1 MSEDAESIIAD
12 NTTPTFNQV
21 EVERKVG
28 KAKALL
34 ILDHPFFGT
43 AVSRR
48 PIKYGDEVPTAG
60 MSATGQMLLNPA
72 WVEPLTVKEIMFLMA
87 HEAMHYM
94 LSHALRRKHRNHEAW
109 NVACD
114 KVINDTLIDARV
126 GDFIEGGVTM
136 DDGRNHAS
144 EELYDEN
151 DDDCEGGIG
160 KDVGDIVDENGQ
172 VLDESQIHQLEAQAK
187 IETIQSAKVAKETG
201 KLPSSI
207 ERMVEE
213 MINVVTPWHEKLERY
228 MSSKVKDGYSW
239 NRPNRRFVGQ
249 GMYLPGYD
257 YTPRMGEIVIAVDTS
272 GSLSSKELSYFNA
285 HINRILET
293 CLPEKV
299 TVLYCDY
306 DIGGEV
312 EYTPDDLPLVLKP
325 VGGGGTRFKPVF
337 NWLLNYQGE
346 VECLIYFTDGW
357 GDQNELD
364 EPAVDTVW
372 LTTDR
377 EEFPFGEVITFDKE
391 E

>member
-1 MSEDAESIIAD
+1 MSEDVEVVV
-12 NTTPTFNQV
+12 NQV
-21 EVERKVG
+21 EVERKVS

-48 PIKYGDEVPTAG
+48 PIKYGNEVPTAG
-60 MSATGQMLLNPA
+60 MTATGQMMLNPA
-72 WVEPLTVKEIMFLMA
+72 WVEPLTVKQIMFLLA

-94 LSHALRRKHRNHEAW
+94 LAHALRRKHRNHNAW

-114 KVINDTLIDARV
+114 KVINDTLIDAGV
-126 GDFIEGGVTM
+126 GDFIDGGVTLA
-136 DDGRNHAS
+136 DGRNYAS
-144 EELYDEN
+144 EELYDEA
-151 DDDCEGGIG
+151 DDDCDGGIG
-160 KDVGDIVDENGQ
+160 KDVGDIVDDNGVPLDDAQ
-172 VLDESQIHQLEAQAK
+172 VKQLEAQAK
-187 IETIQSAKVAKETG
+187 IETIQSAKLAKQSG

-207 ERMVEE
+207 ERIVDEMV
-213 MINVVTPWHEKLERY
+213 NVITPWHEKLERY
-228 MSSKVKDGYSW
+228 MTSKVKDGYSW

-257 YTPRMGEIVIAVDTS
+257 YVPRMGEVVLAVDTS
-272 GSLSSKELSYFNA
+272 GSLNSEELAYFNA

-299 TVLYCDY
+299 TVIYCDY
-306 DIGGEV
+306 DIGGTQ
-312 EYTPDDLPLVLKP
+312 EYTPDDLPIILKP
-325 VGGGGTRFKPVF
+325 VGGGGTSFKPVF
-337 NWLLNYQGE
+337 KWLDSYAGE
-346 VECLIYFTDGW
+346 IECLIYFTDGW

-377 EEFPFGEVITFDKE
+377 EEFPFGEVITFEKE

>member
-272 GSLSSKELSYFNA
+272 GSLSSKELSYCNA

>member
-1 MSEDAESIIAD
+1 MSEDVEVVV
-12 NTTPTFNQV
+12 NQA

-60 MSATGQMLLNPA
+60 MSATGQMMINPA
-72 WVEPLTVKEIMFLMA
+72 WVEHLTVKQIMFLMA

-94 LSHALRRKHRNHEAW
+94 LAHALRRKHRDHNAW

-114 KVINDTLIDARV
+114 KVINDTLLDANV
-126 GDFIEGGVTM
+126 GDFIDGGITLAE
-136 DDGRNHAS
+136 GRNYAS

-151 DDDCEGGIG
+151 DDDIGDGGIG
-160 KDVGDIVDENGQ
+160 YDVGDIVDENGQ
-172 VLDESQIHQLEAQAK
+172 PLDESQIHQLEVQAK
-187 IETIQSAKVAKETG
+187 IDTIQSAKVAKQSG
-201 KLPSSI
+201 KLPASI
-207 ERMVEE
+207 ERIVDEMVTV
-213 MINVVTPWHEKLERY
+213 ITPWHEKLERY
-228 MSSKVKDGYSW
+228 MTSKVKDGYSW
-239 NRPNRRFVGQ
+239 SRPNRRFVGQ

-257 YTPRMGEIVIAVDTS
+257 YTPRMGELVLAVDTS
-272 GSLSSKELSYFNA
+272 GSLSSEELAYFNA

-299 TVLYCDY
+299 TVIYCDY
-306 DIGGEV
+306 DIGGTQ
-312 EYTPDDLPLVLKP
+312 EYTPDDLPIVLKP
-325 VGGGGTRFKPVF
+325 VGGGGTSFKPVF
-337 NWLLNYQGE
+337 EWLLNYEGE

-357 GDQNELD
+357 GDQDELE

-372 LTTDR
+372 LTTER
-377 EEFPFGEVITFDKE
+377 EKFPFGEVITFDKE

>member
-1 MSEDAESIIAD
+1 MSTLQ
-12 NTTPTFNQV
+12 NTTVNLD
-21 EVERKVG
+21 EVQRKVS

-48 PIKYGDEVPTAG
+48 PIQYGDEVPTAG
-60 MSATGQMLLNPA
+60 MSATGQIMLNPE
-72 WVEPLTVKEIMFLMA
+72 WVEPLTVKEIMFLLA

-94 LSHALRRKHRNHEAW
+94 LSHALRRQHRDHRAW

-126 GDFIEGGVTM
+126 GTFIDGGVTLE
-136 DDGRNHAS
+136 DARFGAS
-144 EELYDEN
+144 EQFYDEN
-151 DDDCEGGIG
+151 DDDIGDGGIG
-160 KDVGDIVDENGQ
+160 EDVGDIVDENGQ
-172 VLDESQIHQLEAQAK
+172 PLDDATVQQLQTQAK
-187 IETIQSAKVAKETG
+187 IEAIQNAKLAKQTG
-201 KLPSSI
+201 KLPESI
-207 ERMVEE
+207 ERLVEE

-228 MSSKVKDGYSW
+228 MSAKIRDGYSW

-257 YTPRMGEIVIAVDTS
+257 YVPRMGEVVIAVDTS
-272 GSLSSKELSYFNA
+272 GSLNSQELALFQG
-285 HINRILET
+285 HINRIVDT
-293 CLPEKV
+293 CTPEKI

-306 DIGGEV
+306 AIGGTT
-312 EYTPDDLPLVLKP
+312 EYTPDDLPIVLKP
-325 VGGGGTRFKPVF
+325 VGGGGTSFKPVF
-337 NWLLNYQGE
+337 KWLDSYDGE

-357 GDQNELD
+357 GDQDELD
-364 EPAVDTVW
+364 QLSITGKIDTVW

-377 EEFPFGEVITFDKE
+377 DDFPFGEVITFNE

>member
-1 MSEDAESIIAD
+1 MSEDVEVVV
-12 NTTPTFNQV
+12 NQV
-21 EVERKVG
+21 EVERKVS

-48 PIKYGDEVPTAG
+48 PIKYGNEVPTAG
-60 MSATGQMLLNPA
+60 MTATGQMMLNPA
-72 WVEPLTVKEIMFLMA
+72 WVEPLTVKQIMFLLA

-94 LSHALRRKHRNHEAW
+94 LAHALRRKHRNHNAW

-114 KVINDTLIDARV
+114 KVINDTLIDAKV
-126 GDFIEGGVTM
+126 GDFIDGGVTLA
-136 DDGRNHAS
+136 DGRNYAS
-144 EELYDEN
+144 EELYDEA
-151 DDDCEGGIG
+151 DDDCDGGIG
-160 KDVGDIVDENGQ
+160 KDVGDIVDDNGVPLDDAQ
-172 VLDESQIHQLEAQAK
+172 VKQLEAQAK
-187 IETIQSAKVAKETG
+187 IETIQSAKLAKQSG

-207 ERMVEE
+207 ERIVDEMV
-213 MINVVTPWHEKLERY
+213 NVITPWHEKLERY
-228 MSSKVKDGYSW
+228 MTSKVKDGYSW

-257 YTPRMGEIVIAVDTS
+257 YVPRMGEVVLAVDTS
-272 GSLSSKELSYFNA
+272 GSLNSEELAYFNA

-299 TVLYCDY
+299 TVIYCDY
-306 DIGGEV
+306 DIGGTQ
-312 EYTPDDLPLVLKP
+312 EYTPDDLPIILKP
-325 VGGGGTRFKPVF
+325 VGGGGTSFKPVF
-337 NWLLNYQGE
+337 KWLDSYAGE
-346 VECLIYFTDGW
+346 IECLIYFTDGW
-357 GDQNELD
+357 GDQDELD